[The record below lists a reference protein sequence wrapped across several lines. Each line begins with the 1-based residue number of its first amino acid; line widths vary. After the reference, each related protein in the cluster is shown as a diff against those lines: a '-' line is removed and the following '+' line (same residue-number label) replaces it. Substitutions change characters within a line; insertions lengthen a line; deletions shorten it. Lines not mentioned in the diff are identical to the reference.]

1 MHWIILLK
9 FTVLATFTGNF
20 ENMNTY
26 TMAQVETLTG
36 IKSHTLRIWERRY
49 SFLKPNRT
57 ETNIRFYTD
66 ADIRKL
72 LNISILINNGYRVSK
87 IDKMKED
94 EVHEVVVHLNS
105 RSSAKFDDDL
115 NRLVYAMIEMNEES
129 FNHIFKRHVTR
140 NGLLSTV
147 IDLLYPFLDHVG
159 VLWTTNRAI
168 PAQEHFI
175 SSLIRQKIIAA
186 IDMIPPPK
194 EDAKS
199 VILFLPENES
209 HEIAL
214 LLANYIARDLGFKVY
229 YLGQNVPMENIIEVN
244 EIANACLFLTMFVA
258 PITDSFKTEFTELF
272 KNLSIPLYIAGNFDM
287 TNAPANFEYI
297 GSPAM
302 LTDSLKVM
310 RDI

>member
-1 MHWIILLK
+1 M
-9 FTVLATFTGNF
+9 ATFTGNL

-49 SFLKPNRT
+49 TFLKPERT
-57 ETNIRFYTD
+57 ETNIRYYSD
-66 ADIRKL
+66 ADVRKL

-87 IDKMKED
+87 IDKMNED

-159 VLWTTNRAI
+159 VLWTTNRTI

-175 SSLIRQKIIAA
+175 SCLIRQKIVSA

-229 YLGQNVPMENIIEVN
+229 YLGQNVPLENILEVN
-244 EIANACLFLTMFVA
+244 EIAKASIILTMFIA
-258 PITDSFKTEFTELF
+258 PITENYRISFIDLF
-272 KNLSIPLYIAGNFDM
+272 KNFDIPLYIGGNFDM
-287 TNAPANFEYI
+287 TNVPAHFEKLE
-297 GSPAM
+297 SPAM
-302 LTDSLKVM
+302 LADNLKII
-310 RDI
+310 RNI